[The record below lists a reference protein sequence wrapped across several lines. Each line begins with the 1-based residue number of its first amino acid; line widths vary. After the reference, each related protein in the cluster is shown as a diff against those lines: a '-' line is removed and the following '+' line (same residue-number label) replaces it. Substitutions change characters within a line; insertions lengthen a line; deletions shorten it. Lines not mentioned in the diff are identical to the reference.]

1 MRALVVQDDYSLA
14 IVEKTLPTPKPGE
27 ALIKIQAAALNRRDL
42 WIQEG
47 KYPNITPGAT
57 LGSDGAGSVEAVG
70 SNEDSSW
77 LHKQVLINP
86 NLNWGSDPDV
96 QSADYTIIG
105 MPTDGTLAEYVVT
118 NIDRLHAVPSH
129 LDLIQASSLP
139 LGGLTAFRALFRY
152 ANISAK
158 SNVFI
163 SGFGGGV
170 AQFAGLFAL
179 ATGAQVYISSS
190 QTAVRENALNLG
202 VIEAFNYRE
211 KDWLSK
217 LRENGRGMDLVID
230 SAGGDQIND
239 LIKMLNPGGKVVFY
253 GATTGLPSKINLH
266 QLFWKQAA
274 IQGTTMGNDTEFG
287 AMIEFIDKHDIVP
300 IIGQKAPFEQ
310 VFDALENMASGH
322 LIGKSVLTFD

>member
-1 MRALVVQDDYSLA
+1 MVQDDHSLA
-14 IVEKTLPTPKPGE
+14 IVEKALPTPKAGE
-27 ALIKIQAAALNRRDL
+27 AVIKIHAAALNRRDL

-47 KYPNITPGAT
+47 KYPSIKSGST
-57 LGSDGAGSVEAVG
+57 LGSDGAGSVETVG
-70 SNEDSSW
+70 SSVDNSW
-77 LHKQVLINP
+77 LHKKVLINP
-86 NLNWGSDPDV
+86 NLNWGASPSV
-96 QSADYTIIG
+96 QSADYSILG

-118 NIDRLHAVPSH
+118 KIDRLHALPDH
-129 LDLIQASSLP
+129 LDMTQASSLP

-152 ANISAK
+152 TNISAK

-202 VIEAFNYRE
+202 VTEAFNYQE
-211 KDWLSK
+211 NDWVSQLCK
-217 LRENGRGMDLVID
+217 NGRGMDLVID
-230 SAGGDQIND
+230 SAGGDQLND
-239 LIKMLNPGGKVVFY
+239 LIKLLNPGGKIVFY

-274 IQGTTMGNDTEFG
+274 IQGTTMGNDAEFS
-287 AMIEFIDKHDIVP
+287 AMIEFVDKHEIVP
-300 IIGQKAPFEQ
+300 IIGQKLPFEQ
-310 VFDALENMASGH
+310 VFAALDNMASGH
-322 LIGKSVLTFD
+322 LIGKSVLTFY